1 MTEQNELPEGDEGY
15 LESEPTPR
23 RVLDESLLRE
33 PISTLG
39 LHEPVC
45 VDREVTVAAAIAL
58 MQERHIGCVLV
69 THEERLVGIF
79 TERDV
84 LNDVV
89 GRAVDPAE
97 MRVSELMTP
106 DPETL
111 PSSAP
116 IARALNKMSLG
127 GFRHLPVVDAAG
139 RPVSVISVKD
149 VVDYLVD
156 FFAPDILNL
165 PPEHGLEMPKNREGA

>member
-1 MTEQNELPEGDEGY
+1 MADQELPEGDEGY
-15 LESEPTPR
+15 LEDEPAPR

-33 PISTLG
+33 PIATLG
-39 LHEPVC
+39 LNPPVC
-45 VDREVTVAAAIAL
+45 VDEQASVAAAIAL

-69 THEERLVGIF
+69 TREERLVGIF

-89 GRAVDPAE
+89 GRAIDPAAT
-97 MRVSELMTP
+97 RVSELMTS

-111 PSSAP
+111 PSTGA

-127 GFRHLPVVDAAG
+127 GFRHLPVVDADG
-139 RPVSVISVKD
+139 RPVSVVSVKD
-149 VVDYLVD
+149 IVDYLVD
-156 FFAPDILNL
+156 FFAHDILTL
-165 PPEHGLEMPKNREGA
+165 PPEHGLETPKRREGA